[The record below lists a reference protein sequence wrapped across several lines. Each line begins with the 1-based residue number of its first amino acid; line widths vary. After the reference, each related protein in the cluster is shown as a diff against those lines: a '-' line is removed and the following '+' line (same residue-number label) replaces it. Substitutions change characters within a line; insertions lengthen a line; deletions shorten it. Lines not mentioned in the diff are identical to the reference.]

1 VLAADVEIVDIDG
14 RHWANWYELLLPPS
28 LGPHAEVA
36 PRWAVVFIEGGRVV
50 HAVVNGHGALVP
62 DLVPFSG
69 TGREALAELRDAL
82 DVGAVVVLST
92 TALPEVM
99 AEIESE
105 LRLGD
110 DIVDQGLTVLR
121 ALKRVHGAGLW
132 TEPHL
137 LDLLPTPPY
146 EALQKTFDLL
156 VANNTSLSAY
166 VFEDDGSDVHASI
179 IALKLAGHIDL
190 VTTHQ
195 ALEDSLPGR
204 ALARQWRSQR
214 KRLLRSINDRVG
226 KPSVGV
232 FMDKAAY
239 RRILTGPTD
248 QLSRELS
255 ARNVIID
262 PAPAWLLGLL
272 GGAAAMA
279 IAGRSAKALAKMLPS
294 GARKLASDL
303 ATSAQDVMRSSNAS
317 PWALLGFDPIE
328 LWLRVRHFY
337 GAPSSSSGK
346 MPK

>member
-1 VLAADVEIVDIDG
+1 MLAADVEIVDIDG
-14 RHWANWYELLLPPS
+14 RHWANWYDLLLPPALS
-28 LGPHAEVA
+28 PHAA
-36 PRWAVVFIEGGRVV
+36 TPPRWAAVFIEAGQVV
-50 HAVVNGHGALVP
+50 HAVVSGHGALVP
-62 DLVPFSG
+62 DLVPFAG
-69 TGREALAELRDAL
+69 TSREALADLREAL

-92 TALPEVM
+92 DALPEVM
-99 AEIESE
+99 AEIEGS

-110 DIVDQGLTVLR
+110 DIVAQGLTMLR
-121 ALKRVHGAGLW
+121 ALKRLHGAGVW

-156 VANNTSLSAY
+156 IPNNTSLTAY

-179 IALKLAGHIDL
+179 IALKVAGHIDL

-195 ALEDSLPGR
+195 ALEDSLSGP
-204 ALARQWRSQR
+204 ALARQWKAQR
-214 KRLLRSINDRVG
+214 KRLLRLINDRVG

-248 QLSRELS
+248 QLSRELNN
-255 ARNVIID
+255 RNVVID

-272 GGAAAMA
+272 GGATAMA
-279 IAGRSAKALAKMLPS
+279 IAGRSAKAFAKMLPPS
-294 GARKLASDL
+294 ARKLASDL

-317 PWALLGFDPIE
+317 PFALLGFDPIE
-328 LWLRVRHFY
+328 LWFRVRHFY
-337 GAPSSSSGK
+337 GAPSEGK
-346 MPK
+346 MPQ